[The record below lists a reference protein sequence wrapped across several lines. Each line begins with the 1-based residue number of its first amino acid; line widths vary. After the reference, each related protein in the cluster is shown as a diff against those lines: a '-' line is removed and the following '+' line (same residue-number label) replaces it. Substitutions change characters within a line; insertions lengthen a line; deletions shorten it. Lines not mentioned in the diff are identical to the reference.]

1 MNLLEESVWQP
12 LARFGFNHP
21 FFSINFHTVLHTW
34 LILAGLAAVIIIA
47 QFFLRKQN
55 SIARYL
61 LTMFV
66 DYFYKLCEQ
75 SLGIRSFMHFSFVT
89 SLFTFIFLCNSASI
103 IPWLEE
109 PTKDLNTTLAL
120 GLITFLYNQIYSIRM
135 HGIIAYIKEY
145 FTPFFIMLPLNIIGR
160 LATVVSISFR
170 LFGNIFGGAV
180 ISSIYFNS
188 IRGSIILET
197 LGIASGLNL
206 AITIFFGLF
215 EGFLQAFVFAMLAL
229 TYLSIAMY
237 GEAGEAAE
245 MTDTAE
251 GHA

>member
-1 MNLLEESVWQP
+1 MSLLEESVWQP
-12 LARFGFNHP
+12 LAQFGFTHP
-21 FFSINFHTVLHTW
+21 FFSINIHTVSHTW
-34 LILAGLAAVIIIA
+34 LILAFLVIIVIVA
-47 QFFLRKQN
+47 QFFIRRKN
-55 SIARYL
+55 SIAHYL

-75 SLGIRSFMHFSFVT
+75 SLGIRSFVHFSFIT

-120 GLITFLYNQIYSIRM
+120 GLTTFLYNQLYAIRL

-160 LATVVSISFR
+160 VATVVSISFR
-170 LFGNIFGGAV
+170 LFGNIFGGSV
-180 ISSIYFNS
+180 VSSIYFNS
-188 IRGSIILET
+188 IRGSIMLES
-197 LGIASGLNL
+197 LGLLSGLNF

-237 GEAGEAAE
+237 GEAGETAE
-245 MTDTAE
+245 MTETSE